1 MADDLIPAIK
11 KQPGCVSAVYFGG
24 GTDGESG
31 LCVLWDSQEHADA
44 AAQVISP
51 KLYAHLIGKVVS
63 PPDIR
68 LLPVIA
74 N

>member
-24 GTDGESG
+24 GADGESG
-31 LCVLWDSQEHADA
+31 ICVLWDSQEHADA
-44 AAQVISP
+44 ASQVISP
-51 KLYAHLIGKVVS
+51 KLYGHLIGKVAA

-68 LLPVIA
+68 LMPVIA